1 MSAPL
6 TPLQRYAEIIAV
18 RARFEAAMARAVA
31 AGDEERVAI
40 LAEQRDEVVAEA
52 EAARAMAWRAAMGR

>member
-1 MSAPL
+1 
-6 TPLQRYAEIIAV
+6 
-18 RARFEAAMARAVA
+18 MARAVA